1 MMSTP
6 QVMIVEDDE
15 DDFIL
20 ARELLQ
26 EVYGANIEVDW
37 SPVWE
42 DGLESLIAAKHDVY
56 LVDYRLGARDGLEMV
71 QEANAQ
77 GCIAPIILL
86 SGQDDPEIDLRAMA
100 VGAQD
105 YLVKDRITADQLA
118 RAIRYGISQKR
129 VEKRLIDLA
138 QYDSLTGLANR
149 SLFQDRLNNAISQA
163 RRDQR
168 SVAIMLLDLD
178 RFKDINDTFGHP
190 AGDALLK
197 SVAARLRSC
206 VRETDTVARISGD
219 EFAIIATNLETENG
233 ATRVAD
239 KIVAAFEAP
248 FELNGRDIYVSVS
261 ISISFLGA
269 DVTDPEPLLKNA
281 DVALYQAKLESGNA
295 FRYFDD
301 AMNAREQA
309 FKSMEHEIRLALQ
322 RDEFTL
328 HYQPKLNL
336 ETGEVVGVEALLR
349 WRHRDRGMVP
359 PSDIIP
365 IAEASGLIQ
374 PIGAWVLR
382 QSCAQI
388 KKWQALGLPAIPI
401 AVNTSALQFKRS
413 GLLDIV
419 SEAIS
424 EAGISPALLELEIT
438 ESVAMDRT
446 GAAAEVINQLCD
458 LGVRITIDDFGTDF
472 ATFRLLTDVPV
483 NGIKIDRSFV
493 NMMIHDPKNA
503 TIVKAIILMGRDLN
517 LSVVAEG
524 VETEA
529 EHRFLRSHGCEQVQ
543 GWYFSRA
550 LPPDQFIDWYQS
562 TRRPPLARVISN

>member
-1 MMSTP
+1 M
-6 QVMIVEDDE
+6 
-15 DDFIL
+15 
-20 ARELLQ
+20 A
-26 EVYGANIEVDW
+26 A
-37 SPVWE
+37 
-42 DGLESLIAAKHDVY
+42 LIAAKHDVY

-77 GCIAPIILL
+77 GCVAPIILL
-86 SGQDDPEIDLRAMA
+86 SGQDDPEIDLRAMSA
-100 VGAQD
+100 GAQD

-118 RAIRYGISQKR
+118 RAIRYGINQKR

-197 SVAARLRSC
+197 SVATRLRDC
-206 VRETDTVARISGD
+206 VRETDIVARISGD

-233 ATRVAD
+233 ATRVAN
-239 KIVAAFEAP
+239 KIVVAFEAP
-248 FELNGRDIYVSVS
+248 FELNGRDIYMSVS
-261 ISISFLGA
+261 IGISLLDA
-269 DVTDPEPLLKNA
+269 NVTDSEPLLKNA

-309 FKSMEHEIRLALQ
+309 FKSMEHEIRLALR

-336 ETGEVVGVEALLR
+336 KSGEVVGVEALLR
-349 WRHRDRGMVP
+349 WPHRDRGMVP
-359 PSDIIP
+359 PSDIIA

-388 KKWQALGLPAIPI
+388 KEWQSLGLPAIPI

-413 GLLDIV
+413 GLLDVV
-419 SEAIS
+419 SDAIS
-424 EAGISPALLELEIT
+424 EAGILPELLELEIT

-446 GAAAEVINQLCD
+446 GASANVIKQLCD
-458 LGVRITIDDFGTDF
+458 LGVQITIDDFGTDF
-472 ATFRLLTDVPV
+472 ATFRLLTDIPV

-493 NMMIHDPKNA
+493 HKMTRDSKNA
-503 TIVKAIILMGRDLN
+503 AIVKAIILMGRDLN

-543 GWYFSRA
+543 GWHFSRA
-550 LPPDQFIDWYQS
+550 LPPDQFVEWYQ
-562 TRRPPLARVISN
+562 TMRRPSLARIVST